1 MWKWAL
7 LRYYHQWCPQP
18 YQINDD
24 HWQLCWMAS
33 NVKMHQPTIGA
44 ANRSATEWWS
54 LTTLTSFWVAWCTM
68 TMDWSIITRQSLR
81 DLQLKCPRKYKYSC
95 VCVCCVYMSLGVW
108 WVLAKTT
115 CLFLFLFCLL
125 HSPLFVFVL
134 LLSFCFVFVHVVSCL
149 FPLKHPSH
157 QVNIVCMRCGK
168 SVILVKVVQQ

>member
-1 MWKWAL
+1 MVTNNTDIIL
-7 LRYYHQWCPQP
+7 GCMVHNDNGLINNHQAKSERPSAKVSKKI
-18 YQINDD
+18 QI
-24 HWQLCWMAS
+24 LVC
-33 NVKMHQPTIGA
+33 V
-44 ANRSATEWWS
+44 
-54 LTTLTSFWVAWCTM
+54 
-68 TMDWSIITRQSLR
+68 
-81 DLQLKCPRKYKYSC
+81 C

>member
-95 VCVCCVYMSLGVW
+95 VCVC
-108 WVLAKTT
+108 VLCIHVSW
-115 CLFLFLFCLL
+115 CLVGFSKDHLSF
-125 HSPLFVFVL
+125 FVFVL
-134 LLSFCFVFVHVVSCL
+134 FVAQSTFCFCFVVVVLLCFCPCCQLS
-149 FPLKHPSH
+149 FSTKTPQSPSKHCVYEMW
-157 QVNIVCMRCGK
+157 QICDLG
-168 SVILVKVVQQ
+168 